1 VAIIVGLLVAVSFG
15 SGDFLGGLA
24 SRQANT
30 ITVLAIAQLAAV
42 AGATIVALVAGGPLT
57 GSVVLLGVGAGALN
71 VTALGCLYHGLA
83 IGQIGEVA
91 PVAAVVSA
99 VIPVTWGL
107 AIGERP
113 PAMALVGGA
122 LAVVAAGLITLD
134 RDEQLGTH
142 MGRALLL
149 AVAAGF
155 GFGTSFILFASS
167 AHHSGFWPVLTARL
181 AAVVGV
187 GIVAV
192 VSRAPMSP
200 PPRPR
205 NRAVCAGLLDVL
217 ATTLLLVAVRLGL
230 VTVVAPVAAL
240 APAFTVLWAWWY
252 LRERVSRVQI
262 GGLVVALIGLGLI
275 ATS

>member
-1 VAIIVGLLVAVSFG
+1 MAIIVGLLVAVSFG

-24 SRQANT
+24 SRQATT

-57 GSVVLLGVGAGALN
+57 GSVVLLGMGAGALN

-113 PAMALVGGA
+113 PNAALVGGA

-134 RDEQLGTH
+134 RDEQLGKH

-149 AVAAGF
+149 AVAAGV

-187 GIVAV
+187 GIVVV

-205 NRAVCAGLLDVL
+205 NRAICAGLLDVL
-217 ATTLLLVAVRLGL
+217 ATTLLLVAVRHGL

-262 GGLVVALIGLGLI
+262 GGLVVALTGLVLI